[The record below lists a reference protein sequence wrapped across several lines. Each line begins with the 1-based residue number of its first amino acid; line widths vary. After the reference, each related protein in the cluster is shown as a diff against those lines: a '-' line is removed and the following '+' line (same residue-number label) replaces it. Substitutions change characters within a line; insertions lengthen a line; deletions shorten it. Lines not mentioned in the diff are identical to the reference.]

1 VELHLIRHARADE
14 RGPAYPD
21 DTLRPLV
28 AKGEAQARALARAW
42 ERMGVRVDQLATSP
56 WLRARQTADALRDR
70 AGALVVTEALAQGDP
85 ARSARAL
92 ARLATGSNPDAPIS
106 GGPDDGWLAAR
117 QPALASARVAAVG
130 HEPWLSE
137 LAAWL
142 LAGDAAALRVT
153 FRKAAVLTLAGEPR
167 PGGMALA
174 AFIPMRTV
182 KALLDGP

>member
-1 VELHLIRHARADE
+1 VELHLIRHARAAE
-14 RGPAYPD
+14 RGADYPD

-42 ERMGVRVDQLATSP
+42 QRMGVGVDHLVTSP
-56 WLRARQTADALRDR
+56 WLRARQTADALRDL
-70 AGALVVTEALAQGDP
+70 AGALHVSEALARGDP
-85 ARSARAL
+85 ARSAHAL
-92 ARLATGSNPDAPIS
+92 ARLASGSTPDAPPP

-117 QPALASARVAAVG
+117 RPALASARVAVVG

-142 LAGDAAALRVT
+142 LAGDAAALRIT

-167 PGGMALA
+167 PGGMALE
-174 AFIPMRTV
+174 AFLPMRTL